1 MRGKYSV
8 PTRDFAAG
16 QVGARGRNA
25 ASGRGVAIAG
35 PSPTLPA
42 FSFSFFFLLLFF
54 FFSAFPSSFD
64 GSDRWWSRGPER
76 HPSDRECP
84 AGTPARSLPSA
95 PGRCFSPFLL
105 PMAGPG
111 RASRGENPQ
120 DDRFSPGR
128 RRVADVRDVRWYGT
142 YIPPAPLVPSL
153 RVKRAPKVCRTYTY
167 CLLVTETDSPRGA
180 EPSEKSAS

>member
-1 MRGKYSV
+1 MKRARLSGVLAKVAKRSSASRCGENIRC
-8 PTRDFAAG
+8 PRATSWRIAAG
-16 QVGARGRNA
+16 QVGGRGRNA

-42 FSFSFFFLLLFF
+42 FSFFSFF
-54 FFSAFPSSFD
+54 FFSAFPSSSD

-95 PGRCFSPFLL
+95 PGRCFSPSLL

-111 RASRGENPQ
+111 RASRGENP
-120 DDRFSPGR
+120 
-128 RRVADVRDVRWYGT
+128 
-142 YIPPAPLVPSL
+142 
-153 RVKRAPKVCRTYTY
+153 
-167 CLLVTETDSPRGA
+167 
-180 EPSEKSAS
+180 